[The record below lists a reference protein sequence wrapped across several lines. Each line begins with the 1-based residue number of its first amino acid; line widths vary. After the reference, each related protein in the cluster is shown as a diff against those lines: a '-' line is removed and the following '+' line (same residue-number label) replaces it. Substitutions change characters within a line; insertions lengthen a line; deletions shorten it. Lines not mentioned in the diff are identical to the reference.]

1 MAERNGRTARPLGVV
16 MGYRKLCGALGA
28 AALVTSGVLMSAG
41 SIFADPPPLPN
52 PPFHRHYIVQPDGT
66 RIEVGPDLC
75 ENPEMQN
82 AFNQFHYNVHHSFS
96 GPTTPV
102 LTLGPQ
108 EGAPGLHSI
117 NSPAGLVL
125 RPCSFSG

>member
-82 AFNQFHYNVHHSFS
+82 AFNQFHYNVHVGSAQ
-96 GPTTPV
+96 
-102 LTLGPQ
+102 GPQ
-108 EGAPGLHSI
+108 GGAPGLDNGQGAEI
-117 NSPAGLVL
+117 LGVP
-125 RPCSFSG
+125 